1 MNMGKI
7 CIIPDVHGRQF
18 WKIPCLDHADEFEKI
33 VFLGDYL
40 SPYPYE
46 EISNK
51 KAIEV
56 FEEVLDF
63 KKKNPD
69 KVVLL
74 MGNHDFSYISSN
86 ICECRTDWTN
96 WGLINGMF
104 FDNIKL
110 FDLAWETKIGN
121 KRYFFS
127 HSGVRKGWFDKWV
140 KDRLFKWDSDDLPGA
155 ERFNELFHS
164 AYDDGRNFDKQSTHD
179 FETAI
184 GIYSTF
190 RGWDGWD
197 DGSIV
202 WADIREYA
210 KKDEPGLENDYEN
223 VVFICGHTQLENE
236 PIIREWVMDLDCRR
250 PFVLDTETGKVE
262 EYKY

>member
-1 MNMGKI
+1 MGKI
-7 CIIPDVHGRQF
+7 LILPDIHGRQF
-18 WKIPCLDHADEFEKI
+18 WKGACLEHKDEFERI

-56 FEEVLDF
+56 FGEVLKF
-63 KKKNPD
+63 KNDNPG

-74 MGNHDFSYISSN
+74 MGNHDFSFINSN
-86 ICECRTDWTN
+86 ICGCRTDFTN
-96 WGLINGMF
+96 WGKINKMF
-104 FDNIKL
+104 FDNIKS
-110 FDLAWETKIGN
+110 FDLAWETKIGDR
-121 KRYFFS
+121 RYFLS
-127 HSGVRKGWFDKWV
+127 HAGVRKGWFDKWV
-140 KDRLFKWDSDDLPGA
+140 RGSLFRWESDELPPA
-155 ERFNELFHS
+155 DYFNNLFHA
-164 AYDDGRNFDKQSTHD
+164 AYDDGRNFDTKSTRD

-184 GIYSTF
+184 GIYSLY

-210 KKDEPGLENDYEN
+210 RKDEPDLGNDYEN

-236 PIIREWVMDLDCRR
+236 PIIKEWVMDLDCRK
-250 PFVLDTETGKVE
+250 PFVLDTETGVVE
-262 EYKY
+262 EYK